1 MPFGILFIA
10 NLCLLYIWGSLALFL
25 VHLQMDQLSLLFFF
39 LQGGYGTN
47 LAPAKLVGKIFTSLD
62 KSISRMMG
70 TPSAPL
76 PPLPHGS
83 VSDRESHSMPAAA
96 KFVNS
101 QSVMAMSSLMPSAS
115 MQSMTEIAEN
125 IGGTGR
131 TIAHNRSVSEPDFG
145 RTSKQVLAKRNFK
158 TLVSG
163 YVEFERSFGIYP
175 LVSF

>member
-1 MPFGILFIA
+1 
-10 NLCLLYIWGSLALFL
+10 
-25 VHLQMDQLSLLFFF
+25 
-39 LQGGYGTN
+39 
-47 LAPAKLVGKIFTSLD
+47 
-62 KSISRMMG
+62 MG

-83 VSDRESHSMPAAA
+83 VSRESHSMPAAA

-101 QSVMAMSSLMPSAS
+101 QSVMAMSSLMQSAS

-125 IGGTGR
+125 SGGTGR

-175 LVSF
+175 PSHFKNLTGCWIRWHTEQCIRIR

>member
-1 MPFGILFIA
+1 
-10 NLCLLYIWGSLALFL
+10 
-25 VHLQMDQLSLLFFF
+25 
-39 LQGGYGTN
+39 
-47 LAPAKLVGKIFTSLD
+47 
-62 KSISRMMG
+62 MMG

-83 VSDRESHSMPAAA
+83 VSDRENHSMPAAA

-125 IGGTGR
+125 SGGTGR